1 MCKIFPYFHEFFLV
15 SVVALFEKMDS
26 FNEKIKK
33 DINISIAFLFYIL
46 GLNVK
51 FESLIKNKSGSYL
64 ELYIN
69 ELASFLMSEE
79 FLNICYFVLE
89 GKYEHPLG
97 GLVLVCEL
105 NEDIFFIKCFFPLLE
120 KLMILKFETQL
131 IKLKNYHPQIKKEE
145 YIKEFINQIIQ
156 LFHKEKEISSKKL
169 ENFSFE
175 KLNSFKISNY
185 RIFHLSFEILF
196 EKKDSF
202 KEKYFE
208 GLDNFLRC
216 PKEKKSIKD
225 LFEYYNKIDSL
236 THIQDLYQ
244 IFTFILNINLCPEE
258 KSKNFDSLSN
268 LKSLVLNTNLNEN
281 IIFIFEKKLNI
292 PPLVLKRNEKKF
304 SVNFLEIIDITK
316 INSINIFIG
325 KNLFTEKKIMI
336 IKINE
341 KKLKEKKIIFEELK
355 NRINNNKNN
364 KIYIQFDKYKELK
377 EWKELNDSD
386 LKEIFELF

>member
-202 KEKYFE
+202 KEKYFK

-292 PPLVLKRNEKKF
+292 PPLVLKRN
-304 SVNFLEIIDITK
+304 
-316 INSINIFIG
+316 
-325 KNLFTEKKIMI
+325 
-336 IKINE
+336 
-341 KKLKEKKIIFEELK
+341 
-355 NRINNNKNN
+355 
-364 KIYIQFDKYKELK
+364 
-377 EWKELNDSD
+377 
-386 LKEIFELF
+386 